1 MRGHRALLFLIIALI
16 AGGLVIIYFHYCG
29 KEYEEKPAFHQ
40 EKEAEEP
47 VNKGN
52 TPSEEEAAA
61 EAPQE
66 GIKEV
71 LGEKE
76 PEAQPM
82 TQEDECERV
91 EEDLKEFFTY
101 LEKKDYIREFEL
113 GENLF
118 AHFGNVMES
127 LSSHPPIPAGEGFNY
142 DIMIQNIYHIYRTLG
157 RKDLKL
163 IRAIVQNEAD
173 SMEVNLALFYQ
184 WIMSGDRCGRNN
196 GLPPPLNIT
205 YRYAGYLINSI
216 GGRAYLFRR
225 DTRLRLLLTYY
236 CVLIIHEADKRKIN
250 SFGIDVT
257 PFLEPLA
264 DEIEKYNLLYFRK
277 EYAGRLIDLKNYY
290 QKKRGTS

>member
-1 MRGHRALLFLIIALI
+1 MRGNRALLFLVIALI
-16 AGGLVIIYFHYCG
+16 AGGLIILYFHYFG
-29 KEYEEKPAFHQ
+29 KKYEEKPAFQQ
-40 EKEAEEP
+40 EKEAEAP
-47 VNKGN
+47 VVEEN
-52 TPSEEEAAA
+52 TAVEEEAAA
-61 EAPQE
+61 AAPQE
-66 GIKEV
+66 GLKEV

-76 PEAQPM
+76 TEAQPM
-82 TQEDECERV
+82 TQEDECQRI

-101 LEKKDYIREFEL
+101 LEKKEYIRELEL
-113 GENLF
+113 SEDLF
-118 AHFGNVMES
+118 AHFNNVIDS
-127 LSSHPPIPAGEGFNY
+127 LSSHPPIPAGEGFDY
-142 DIMIQNIYHIYRTLG
+142 DIMIQNIYHLYRTLG

-163 IRAIVQNEAD
+163 IRAIIQHEAD
-173 SMEVNLALFYQ
+173 SMEVNLALFYR
-184 WIMSGDRCGRNN
+184 WLMSGDTCGRSN
-196 GLPPPLNIT
+196 GLPPPLTIT

-236 CVLIIHEADKRKIN
+236 SVLIVHEADKRKIN

-264 DEIEKYNLLYFRK
+264 DEIENYNLLYFRR